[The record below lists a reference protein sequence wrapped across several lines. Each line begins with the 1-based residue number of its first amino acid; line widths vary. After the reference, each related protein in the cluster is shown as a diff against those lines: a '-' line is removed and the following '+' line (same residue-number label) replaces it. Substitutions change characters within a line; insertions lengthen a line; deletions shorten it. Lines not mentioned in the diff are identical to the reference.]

1 VPGSDAPSLS
11 PPDAVVALRSLSRRF
26 RESAAES
33 ERRGRPP
40 DGDDGDDDDTGPPA
54 ADVLRAAGV
63 AAAAIAGLGE
73 QLRRVLVEDSP
84 ELPAP
89 PGAAPAPGD
98 PATALDRLTA
108 AANAVADLAAAQ
120 PATAWP
126 RTGRRGAAAVSA
138 ADLLRDAVRAGVD
151 QLRLVA
157 AGDGDEED

>member
-40 DGDDGDDDDTGPPA
+40 DGDDGDTGPPA

-63 AAAAIAGLGE
+63 AAAAIAGLGA

-157 AGDGDEED
+157 GGDGDEED

>member
-33 ERRGRPP
+33 ERRA
-40 DGDDGDDDDTGPPA
+40 DGDDGDTGPPA

-63 AAAAIAGLGE
+63 AAAAIGGLGE

-157 AGDGDEED
+157 TGDRDEED